1 MTTTVPPDVSGIP
14 AFDVDMYADDQ
25 LRNPYG
31 VYEQLREAGPVVY
44 LTRHNCFGFP
54 RYAQVREALEDHR
67 TYLSGKGVGLYE
79 PGNQTRKGTPIASD
93 PPYHTKIRGILN
105 ERLSLVAV
113 RELQP
118 DVQAQADKL
127 VDEVL
132 TRGSFDGVADFARQ
146 FPLRVMADLIGLP
159 EDGRDK
165 LLGWAD
171 AGFNL
176 FGPENE
182 RVKRSIG
189 RFPEVTAYIKSLE
202 QPGRLREGSLG
213 AAIYEAADRSVITRE
228 QAGPLMIAY
237 LMAGLDTTINGIS
250 ALVMMF
256 GQNPDQWD
264 MVRENPKL
272 IPQAFNEAI
281 RIESPI
287 QLLRRVTSCDVE
299 IEGVNIPADSPVLLM
314 YGSANRDER
323 RWPDAN
329 RFIANRN
336 PVGHLAFGMGIH
348 NCAGQHV
355 ARLEANCIFD
365 AMVRKVKRIETG
377 AGEWHLNNIIRGLE
391 TLPTKFSA

>member
-1 MTTTVPPDVSGIP
+1 MNKPTPRDLSGIP
-14 AFDVDMYADDQ
+14 SFDVDMYTDDQ
-25 LRNPYG
+25 LRDPYA
-31 VYEQLREAGPVVY
+31 VYDMLREAGPVVY
-44 LTRHNCFGFP
+44 LTRHQCFGFP
-54 RYAQVREALEDHR
+54 RYTQVREALEDHV
-67 TYLSGKGVGLYE
+67 TYISGKGVGLYE

-93 PPYHTKIRGILN
+93 PPYHTKIRSILN

-118 DVQAQADKL
+118 DIQAKADAL

-132 TRGSFDGVADFARQ
+132 ALGSFDAVRDFSRR
-146 FPLRVMADLIGLP
+146 FPLIVMADLIGLP
-159 EDGRDK
+159 EDGRDQ

-176 FGPENE
+176 FGPDND

-202 QPGRLREGSLG
+202 QPGRLRPGSLG
-213 AAIYEAADRSVITRE
+213 AAIYAAADRGDITRE

-250 ALVMMF
+250 ATIMF
-256 GQNPDQWD
+256 LGQHPDQWEA
-264 MVRENPKL
+264 VRANTKL
-272 IPQAFNEAI
+272 IPQAFNEGI
-281 RIESPI
+281 RLESPI
-287 QLLRRVTSCDVE
+287 QLLRRVTSRDVE
-299 IEGVNIPADSPVLLM
+299 VEGVTIPADSPVLLM

-323 RWPDAN
+323 RWPEAT

-348 NCAGQHV
+348 NCAGQFV

-365 AMVRKVKRIETG
+365 AMVRKVSRIEVG
-377 AGEWHLNNIIRGLE
+377 KPEWHLNNIIRGLE
-391 TLPTKFSA
+391 HLPATFHA